1 MSEIKDKDLAKVKE
15 LIEIMKDNDLV
26 EIEIADGDSKIHLK
40 RPQPQMQA
48 FAQVPMQQAVIPA
61 AAGGAIPAAAEAAP
75 ADDSDLDYIASP
87 MVGTFYGSPSPDSEP
102 FVTIGTQ
109 VNEGTVI
116 CIIEAMKV
124 MNEIKAE
131 TSGTIAEIM
140 CQPGQ
145 AVEFDEVLFK
155 VKAN

>member
-1 MSEIKDKDLAKVKE
+1 MSDKKDKDFTKVKE
-15 LIEIMKDNDLV
+15 LIEIMKENDLA
-26 EIEIADGDSKIHLK
+26 EIEFADGESKIHLK

-48 FAQVPMQQAVIPA
+48 FSQVPMAIPSAGGVAPASAQAPPA
-61 AAGGAIPAAAEAAP
+61 A
-75 ADDSDLDYIASP
+75 DSNLKNITSP
-87 MVGTFYGSPSPDSEP
+87 MVGTFYGAPSPDSEP
-102 FVTIGTQ
+102 YVTVGSP
-109 VNEGTVI
+109 VDEGTVI

-131 TSGTIAEIM
+131 ITGTIAEVI

-155 VKAN
+155 VKPN

>member
-1 MSEIKDKDLAKVKE
+1 MSEMKDKDLAKVKE

-48 FAQVPMQQAVIPA
+48 YAQVPMAQQVLPA
-61 AAGGAIPAAAEAAP
+61 AVGAEAAP
-75 ADDSDLDYIASP
+75 AVDSNLKDIASP
-87 MVGTFYGSPSPDSEP
+87 MVGTFYDAPSPDSEP
-102 FVTIGTQ
+102 FVKVGSR
-109 VNEGTVI
+109 VDEGTVI

-131 TSGTIAEIM
+131 TSGTIAEVM
-140 CQPGQ
+140 CQAGQ
-145 AVEFDEVLFK
+145 AVEFDEALFK
-155 VKAN
+155 VTPN

>member
-1 MSEIKDKDLAKVKE
+1 MSEFKDKDLAKVKE
-15 LIEIMKDNDLV
+15 LIEIMKENDLV
-26 EIEIADGDSKIHLK
+26 EIEIANGENKISLK
-40 RPQPQMQA
+40 RPNPQMQA
-48 FAQVPMQQAVIPA
+48 FTQVPMQQSIVPSAAGPAAIEPVADSNLKVIP
-61 AAGGAIPAAAEAAP
+61 
-75 ADDSDLDYIASP
+75 SP

-102 FVTIGTQ
+102 FVSVGMQ

-145 AVEFDEVLFK
+145 AVEFDEALFK
-155 VKAN
+155 VRPN

>member
-1 MSEIKDKDLAKVKE
+1 MSDTKDKDLAKVKE

-26 EIEIADGDSKIHLK
+26 EIEIAEGDSKILLK
-40 RPQPQMQA
+40 RPQAQMQV
-48 FAQVPMQQAVIPA
+48 QQIPMAQAVMPA
-61 AAGGAIPAAAEAAP
+61 AAAPVAGEAAAP
-75 ADDSDLDYIASP
+75 VDSDLKDITSP
-87 MVGTFYGSPSPDSEP
+87 MVGTFYGASSPDSDP
-102 FVTIGTQ
+102 FVKVGSK
-109 VNEGTVI
+109 VDEGTVI

-131 TSGTIAEIM
+131 VNGTIAEII

-155 VKAN
+155 VKAD

>member
-48 FAQVPMQQAVIPA
+48 FAQVPMQQAV
-61 AAGGAIPAAAEAAP
+61 IPAAAEAAP

>member
-1 MSEIKDKDLAKVKE
+1 MSEMKDKDLAKVKE
-15 LIEIMKDNDLV
+15 LIEIMKENDLV
-26 EIEIADGDSKIHLK
+26 EIEIAEGDSKIHLK

-48 FAQVPMQQAVIPA
+48 VQQIPMAQAVIPA
-61 AAGGAIPAAAEAAP
+61 APAEATPAA
-75 ADDSDLDYIASP
+75 DSNLKCITSP

-102 FVTIGTQ
+102 FVKVGDR
-109 VNEGTVI
+109 VDEGTVV

-131 TSGTIAEIM
+131 MSGTIAEFM

-145 AVEFDEVLFK
+145 AIEFDEVLFK
-155 VKAN
+155 VKPD

>member
-1 MSEIKDKDLAKVKE
+1 MSEMKDKDLAKVKE

-48 FAQVPMQQAVIPA
+48 VAAQMPVQMPPA
-61 AAGGAIPAAAEAAP
+61 AAGGEPTGAIPEP
-75 ADDSDLDYIASP
+75 DPGESNLIDITSP
-87 MVGTFYGSPSPDSEP
+87 MVGTFYGSPSPDSDP
-102 FVTIGTQ
+102 FVQ
-109 VNEGTVI
+109 VGDKVDEGTVI

-131 TSGTIAEIM
+131 TSGTIAEVI

-145 AVEFDEVLFK
+145 AVEFGEVLFK
-155 VKAN
+155 VRPN

>member
-48 FAQVPMQQAVIPA
+48 FAQVPMQQAV
-61 AAGGAIPAAAEAAP
+61 IPAAAEAAP

-131 TSGTIAEIM
+131 TNGTIAEIM

>member
-1 MSEIKDKDLAKVKE
+1 MSEMKGKDLAKVKE

-48 FAQVPMQQAVIPA
+48 FAPMPMQQAVIPA
-61 AAGGAIPAAAEAAP
+61 AAGGAIPAAAEAA
-75 ADDSDLDYIASP
+75 AADSDLDYIASP

-124 MNEIKAE
+124 MNEIEAE
-131 TSGTIAEIM
+131 TSGTISAIVAKDGEPV
-140 CQPGQ
+140 QFGDP
-145 AVEFDEVLFK
+145 LFRIQ
-155 VKAN
+155 

>member
-1 MSEIKDKDLAKVKE
+1 MSEMKDKDLAKVKE

-26 EIEIADGDSKIHLK
+26 EIEIAEGDSKIHLK

-48 FAQVPMQQAVIPA
+48 VQQIPMAQAVISA
-61 AAGGAIPAAAEAAP
+61 AAAEVAP
-75 ADDSDLDYIASP
+75 TEDSNLKFITSP
-87 MVGTFYGSPSPDSEP
+87 MVGTFYDAPSPDSDP
-102 FVTIGTQ
+102 YIKVGDR
-109 VNEGTVI
+109 VDEGTVV

-131 TSGTIAEIM
+131 MIGTLAEIM

-145 AVEFDEVLFK
+145 AIEFDEVLFK
-155 VKAN
+155 VKPD

>member
-48 FAQVPMQQAVIPA
+48 FAPVPMQQAFIPA
-61 AAGGAIPAAAEAAP
+61 AGGGDAGTGQADPAE
-75 ADDSDLDYIASP
+75 DSDLNSIASP

-102 FVTIGTQ
+102 FVKVGDR
-109 VNEGTVI
+109 VDEGTVI

-131 TSGTIAEIM
+131 TTGTIAEIM

>member
-1 MSEIKDKDLAKVKE
+1 MSEMKDKDLAKVKE

-26 EIEIADGDSKIHLK
+26 EIEIAEGDSKIHLK

-48 FAQVPMQQAVIPA
+48 VQQIPMPQAVIPA
-61 AAGGAIPAAAEAAP
+61 AAPAAEVAP
-75 ADDSDLDYIASP
+75 TEDSNLKFITSP
-87 MVGTFYGSPSPDSEP
+87 MVGTFYGAPSPDSDP
-102 FVTIGTQ
+102 YVKVGDR
-109 VNEGTVI
+109 VDEGTVV

-131 TSGTIAEIM
+131 MIGILAEIM

-145 AVEFDEVLFK
+145 AIEFDEVLFK
-155 VKAN
+155 VKPD